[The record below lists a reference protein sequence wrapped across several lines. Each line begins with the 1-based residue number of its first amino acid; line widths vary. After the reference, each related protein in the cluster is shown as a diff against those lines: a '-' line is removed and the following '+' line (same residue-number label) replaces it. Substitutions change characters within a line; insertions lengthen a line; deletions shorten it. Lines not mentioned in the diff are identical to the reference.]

1 MSERE
6 QDAAR
11 FHSMPS
17 AAHPNQHEAWERRQK
32 KMTSTATS
40 IIAIDSVK
48 EIPTH
53 LKHKPIM
60 ACNYS
65 DINSEHGGSDGGDA
79 KYISVGHAQYDNDSV
94 SVKVMRHTGNQW
106 SPQSEEVPIQR
117 VPYMMALLLAA
128 IYKAQNPDCKCPIS
142 HGLGDAMVEPE
153 GVDFLRS
160 AIEEWGDYLKEGI
173 ECVKDLLE
181 RIDTSKIGR

>member
-1 MSERE
+1 MMKA
-6 QDAAR
+6 DAA
-11 FHSMPS
+11 
-17 AAHPNQHEAWERRQK
+17 
-32 KMTSTATS
+32 
-40 IIAIDSVK
+40 IVSVTNPVK
-48 EIPTH
+48 GIPMH
-53 LKHKPIM
+53 LKHKPII

-65 DINSEHGGSDGGDA
+65 DIKSRHSKQDGKDA
-79 KYISVGHAQYDNDSV
+79 RYISIGHAQYDPDAA

-160 AIEEWGDYLKEGI
+160 AIEEWGDYLRDGI

-181 RIDTSKIGR
+181 RIDSSKIGR